1 MDWWH
6 QMTSMLSMA
15 VSRPILLIGM
25 AMSQLVRS
33 LTYRYATS
41 CWPSDGGD
49 AERGAQRRR
58 QHTGG
63 QNFEMENFEASFQ
76 IGGTSSDED
85 EGSARP

>member
-1 MDWWH
+1 
-6 QMTSMLSMA
+6 MTSMLSMA
-15 VSRPILLIGM
+15 VSRPILMIGM

-63 QNFEMENFEASFQ
+63 QNFEMANFEASFQ